1 MVWLGAI
8 AVAAFGSW
16 IMFDALPGI
25 NWGLWTIAASAGL
38 LAIARSRGRVDRS
51 LLVMLGAACLVAIS
65 ASITANEPFNALAV
79 LGVILFLALAMLL
92 AVDPGL
98 DRVSAFFV
106 LSAPFIAGGTALAES
121 FTRTGDITRG
131 LKTDRARGI
140 VRGVVITLPIVI
152 IFALLLSN
160 ADPIF
165 ANWREAIA
173 RIIETWS
180 FIPRTIF
187 FIVLLTIVLGAYS
200 FAAFTPSTVRDP
212 GVASIDATG
221 PRWFGSTERLILLSG
236 VTALFWLFLF
246 IQLSYLFGNAPGVAG
261 SGMTFAEYAQRGFGE
276 LTIVA
281 TLSIALIIVSERY
294 GRVDG
299 SAGRIKGIT
308 LALVLAVLI
317 ILGSAFRRVLLYE
330 AAYGYTVSRLYA
342 QVYMIVLAI
351 ALFALAYGVMTVLDT
366 RALFRRGF
374 AVFTA
379 ACVILVFWN
388 HEAWIANENIER
400 FRTTGKLDEKYLVR
414 DMSADA
420 VPTIISR
427 MPTLPDP
434 QRMTLRQLL
443 VARYGERPRMFSNRW
458 FEWNYRRAE
467 ARDALATIGLTAA
480 TVTRPD

>member
-1 MVWLGAI
+1 MVWIGAI
-8 AVAAFGSW
+8 AVAALGSW

-38 LAIARSRGRVDRS
+38 IAISRSRGRLDRS
-51 LLVMLGAACLVAIS
+51 LLVMLGTACLVAIT
-65 ASITANEPFNALAV
+65 ASITADPVFNALAC
-79 LGVILFLALAMLL
+79 LGVFLFLAMAMLL

-121 FTRTGDITRG
+121 FARTGDITRG
-131 LKTDRARGI
+131 LKTDRARGT
-140 VRGVVITLPIVI
+140 VRGIVITVPIVI
-152 IFALLLSN
+152 VFALLLSS
-160 ADPIF
+160 ADPTF
-165 ANWREAIA
+165 ASWRDAVA

-187 FIVLLTIVLGAYS
+187 FLVLLTIVLGAYS
-200 FAAFTPSTVRDP
+200 FAAFTPATVRDP
-212 GVASIDATG
+212 SAVSSTG
-221 PRWFGSTERLILLSG
+221 DTWPRWLGHTERSILLSA
-236 VTALFWLFLF
+236 VTALLWLFLF
-246 IQLSYLFGNAPGVAG
+246 IQLSYLFGNVPSVAG

-299 SAGRIKGIT
+299 SAGRIKGLT
-308 LALVLAVLI
+308 LALILAVLI

-366 RALFRRGF
+366 RALFRRVF
-374 AVFTA
+374 AVAVA
-379 ACVILVFWN
+379 ACVILVLWN
-388 HEAWIANENIER
+388 HEGWIASENIER
-400 FRTTGKLDEKYLVR
+400 FRTTGKLDEKYLAR
-414 DMSADA
+414 MLSPNA
-420 VPTIISR
+420 VPVIISR
-427 MPTLPDP
+427 MAALPEP
-434 QRMTLRQLL
+434 QQLALRQQL
-443 VARYGERPRMFSNRW
+443 VAQYGQRERIFANRW
-458 FEWNYRRAE
+458 FEWNYRRNQARE
-467 ARDALATIGLTAA
+467 ALINAGILRIKS
-480 TVTRPD
+480 

>member
-8 AVAAFGSW
+8 AVAALGSW
-16 IMFDALPGI
+16 ILFDALPGI

-38 LAIARSRGRVDRS
+38 LMVARARGRVDRS
-51 LLVMLGAACLVAIS
+51 LLVMLGAACLVAIT
-65 ASITANEPFNALAV
+65 ASITATEPFNALAV
-79 LGVILFLALAMLL
+79 LGVILFLAMAMLL

-98 DRVSAFFV
+98 ERISALFV
-106 LSAPFIAGGTALAES
+106 LTAPFVAGGTALAES

-140 VRGVVITLPIVI
+140 VRGIVITLPIIV
-152 IFALLLSN
+152 IFALLLST

-212 GVASIDATG
+212 IAASIDDSG
-221 PRWFGSTERLILLSG
+221 PRWFGSTERMILLSA

-246 IQLSYLFGNAPGVAG
+246 IQLSYLFGNAPSVAG

-276 LTIVA
+276 LTTVA
-281 TLSIALIIVSERY
+281 TLSIALVIVSERY

-299 SAGRIKGIT
+299 DAGRIKAIT
-308 LALVLAVLI
+308 LALVFAVLI

-342 QVYMIVLAI
+342 QAYMIVLAI
-351 ALFALAYGVMTVLDT
+351 VLFALVYGVMTVLNT

-388 HEAWIANENIER
+388 HEAWIASENIER
-400 FRTTGKLDEKYLVR
+400 FRTTGKLDEKYLAR
-414 DMSADA
+414 DLSPNA
-420 VPTIISR
+420 VPTVISL

-434 QRMTLRQLL
+434 QKTALNQQLI
-443 VARYGERPRMFSNRW
+443 ATYAQRRRMFSTRW
-458 FEWNYRRAE
+458 FEWNYRRE
-467 ARDALATIGLTAA
+467 QARDALISAGILPKA
-480 TVTRPD
+480 